1 MKNIIISLRVLLA
14 MTILTGLLY
23 PALITSFA
31 QIFFSRKANGSLVYV
46 NGKLSGSELI
56 GQNFSDSTYF
66 FPRPS
71 ACDFNTVPGGASN
84 LGPGNKKLIGDIQA
98 RKARF
103 LKVNGLD
110 SLTVVPNEMLFAS
123 ASGLDP
129 DISLKSALLQCN
141 RVAGMRKF
149 SSTQKQELI
158 SMVNNLA
165 SPPQFS
171 LFGETTVNVFKLNLE
186 LNKFDSHE

>member
-1 MKNIIISLRVLLA
+1 MKNLIISLRVLLG

-31 QIFFSRKANGSLVYV
+31 QIFFPHKANGSLVY
-46 NGKLSGSELI
+46 NKGNLSGSELI

-71 ACDFNTVPGGASN
+71 ACDFNTLPGGASN
-84 LGPGNKKLIGDIQA
+84 LGPGNKKLVGDILA

-103 LKVNGLD
+103 LQVNGLD

-149 SSTQKQELI
+149 NRSQKQELI

-165 SPPQFS
+165 TPPQFS
-171 LFGETTVNVFKLNLE
+171 IFGETTVNVFKLNLE
-186 LNKFDSHE
+186 LNKLDCHE